1 MATLSKEQI
10 EQKLQKLQ
18 QLSEKVN
25 ALTKELV
32 EAGAIKLS
40 DEDLEKVDGGGNSN
54 VLRTL
59 ISRFNDPKVTTTA
72 DHKKKNSNAFF

>member
-1 MATLSKEQI
+1 MATLSKEQV

-18 QLSEKVN
+18 QLSEEVN
-25 ALTKELV
+25 ALTKELA
-32 EAGAIKLS
+32 EAGIFEMS
-40 DEDLEKVDGGGNSN
+40 EDELDQVAGGNSK

-72 DHKKKNSNAFF
+72 DHKKKKSNAFF

>member
-1 MATLSKEQI
+1 MATLSKEQV

-25 ALTKELV
+25 ALTKELA
-32 EAGAIKLS
+32 EAGIFEMS
-40 DEDLEKVDGGGNSN
+40 EDELDQVAGGNSK

-72 DHKKKNSNAFF
+72 DRKKNSNAFL